1 MEIKNNHKMKNQ
13 LNLLL
18 IFCVAILFFS
28 CENKAPATPKDL
40 LKENL
45 IPKPVSVNGT
55 GSSFAITSAT
65 EIFIN
70 GDSEE
75 LKRVGEIFANEL
87 KPATGF
93 DFPIKNTD
101 AVPATGN
108 FYFTLIKND
117 KLGNEGYQLTITE
130 DLVQLEANQ
139 PAGIFRGIQT
149 IKQLLPPSIAK
160 NTAQSGPW
168 EIASGSITDYPN
180 YEYRGAMLDVSR
192 HFFGVED
199 VKKYIDYIASYKMNV
214 LHLHLTDDQGWRI
227 EIKKWPNLTTMGGT
241 TEVGGTK
248 GGFFTQE
255 DYKEIVSYAMERHI
269 MIVPEIDM
277 PGHTNA
283 ALASYA
289 QLNCDG
295 KARDLYTGIEV
306 GFSTFCTRREL
317 TYEFIDDVIREL
329 VAMTPGPYIHI
340 GGDESHE
347 TREDDYIYFISRVQ
361 EIVAKHGK
369 QVMGWDDIVAGELK
383 SNAVAQHWAKEENA
397 KTAVDK
403 NLKVVMSPAKKAY
416 LDMKYDSTSTLG
428 LHWAGYIEIDTG
440 YDWDPANYIDGV
452 GKENILGVECPLWTE
467 TVTNMDELEYMVFP
481 RLLGYAEIGW
491 SPDSGKKWDEYK
503 IRLGKQKPRFE
514 AMDLNYYASK
524 LVPWSE

>member
-1 MEIKNNHKMKNQ
+1 MKNQ
-13 LNLLL
+13 HFNFLL
-18 IFCVAILFFS
+18 ILNFCVCILFFA

-45 IPKPVSVNGT
+45 IPKPVSVNAT

-65 EIFIN
+65 EIFVN
-70 GDSEE
+70 GNEE
-75 LKRVGEIFANEL
+75 LKRVGEILANEL

-93 DFPIKNTD
+93 DFPIKNTKE
-101 AVPATGN
+101 VPAAGN
-108 FYFTLIKND
+108 FYFSITKNE
-117 KLGNEGYQLTITE
+117 KLGDEGYQLNITE
-130 DLVQLEANQ
+130 DLVHLEANAA
-139 PAGIFRGIQT
+139 AGIYRGIQT
-149 IKQLLPPSIAK
+149 IKQLLPASIAK
-160 NTAQSGPW
+160 GTAQSGPW
-168 EIASGSITDYPN
+168 EIASGTITDYPN

-199 VKKYIDYIASYKMNV
+199 VKTYIDYIASYKMNV

-227 EIKKWPNLTTMGGT
+227 EIKKWPNLTDMGGT

-255 DYKEIVSYAMERHI
+255 DYKAIVKYAMDRHI
-269 MIVPEIDM
+269 MVVPEIDM

-289 QLNCDG
+289 KLNCDG
-295 KARDLYTGIEV
+295 NARDLYTGTEV
-306 GFSTFCTRREL
+306 GFSTLCTRREL
-317 TYEFIDDVIREL
+317 TYEFIDDVIMEL

-340 GGDESHE
+340 GGDESHQ
-347 TREDDYIYFISRVQ
+347 TREDDYIYFINRVQ

-369 QVMGWDDIVAGELK
+369 QLMGWDDVVAGKLQP
-383 SNAVAQHWAKEENA
+383 NAVAQHWAKEENA
-397 KTAVDK
+397 KTAVEK
-403 NLKVVMSPAKKAY
+403 NMKIVMSPAKKAY
-416 LDMKYDSTSTLG
+416 LDMQYDSTSALG

-440 YDWDPANYIDGV
+440 YDWDPATYIKGV
-452 GKENILGVECPLWTE
+452 GKENILGIECPLWTE
-467 TVTNMDELEYMVFP
+467 TVTNMEELEYMVFP

-491 SPDSGKKWDEYK
+491 SPDSNRSWDEYK
-503 IRLGKQKPRFE
+503 IRLGKQKTRFE